1 MSPDTSRPVRGE
13 QVPGLPARGRH
24 RPVRRAV
31 EGVALV
37 TLATLA
43 WAGFAVVVCVL
54 ALAV

>member
-13 QVPGLPARGRH
+13 QVPGLPARGLH

-54 ALAV
+54 ALAI